1 MPVKGGFTHRNT
13 TVYRLF
19 KAKVN
24 GEPSFL
30 TFLRIRERIY
40 KKENTSI
47 HITEK
52 IAYIIYK
59 KNEYF

>member
-1 MPVKGGFTHRNT
+1 MPVKGGFTHQNT
-13 TVYRLF
+13 TVYRLS

-24 GEPSFL
+24 GEHSFL

-47 HITEK
+47 YITEK